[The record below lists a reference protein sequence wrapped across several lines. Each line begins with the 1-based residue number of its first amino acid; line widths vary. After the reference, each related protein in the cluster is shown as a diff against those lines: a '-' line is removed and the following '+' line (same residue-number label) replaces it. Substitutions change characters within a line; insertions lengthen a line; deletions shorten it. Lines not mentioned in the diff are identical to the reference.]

1 MNRLI
6 LKKNETSTLCLF
18 GLLFVLISNYLLYHS
33 FFQIN
38 SSSPNLKGM
47 VVGSILNLSLV
58 VPLLFL
64 GWQHKFNLKY
74 FIMLIPAGLILAR
87 FIIPIEHLSSF
98 GAVIY
103 GWVLK

>member
-1 MNRLI
+1 M
-6 LKKNETSTLCLF
+6 
-18 GLLFVLISNYLLYHS
+18 LISNYLLYHS

-38 SSSPNLKGM
+38 SSSPNLNGM

-58 VPLLFL
+58 VPLLFS
-64 GWQHKFNLKY
+64 GWQRKFSLKY
-74 FIMLIPAGLILAR
+74 FIMLMPAGLILAR
-87 FIIPIEHLSSF
+87 FIIPIEYLSSF